1 MDKLDLSK
9 LSSEQLEELLKKKKE
24 EERQT
29 ALVRRDAYEG
39 IRAELLQK
47 IEQKVRA
54 VAGDVRD
61 LFDFVVNET
70 SAFYEVMKEYG
81 QLRRSEQMSYLVSS
95 DKFRIEVKA
104 NKVKKFDERADI
116 AASRLI
122 EFLQDWIKQ
131 SNKGSDDPMYQLAMM
146 LLERNKYGD
155 LDYKSIS
162 KLYELEQ
169 QFGSTEYSE
178 IMQLFRESNV
188 VEGTETNFYFWEK
201 SNLGVWRKIE
211 PSFNR
216 L

>member
-1 MDKLDLSK
+1 MDLSK

-29 ALVRRDAYEG
+29 ALVRREAYES
-39 IRAELLQK
+39 IRAELLHRV
-47 IEQKVRA
+47 EQKVRI
-54 VAGDVRD
+54 VAGDVKG
-61 LFDFVVNET
+61 LFDFVVGET

-81 QLRRSEQMSYLVSS
+81 QLRRDDQMSFLIPS
-95 DKFRIEVKA
+95 DNFRIEVKT

-131 SNKGSDDPMYQLAMM
+131 SHKGSDDPMYQLAMM

-169 QFGSTEYSE
+169 QFGSAEYSE
-178 IMQLFRESNV
+178 IMQFFRESNII
-188 VEGTETNFYFWEK
+188 EGTETNFYFWEK

>member
-1 MDKLDLSK
+1 MDKTDLSK
-9 LSSEQLEELLKKKKE
+9 LSSEELGELLKNKKE
-24 EERQT
+24 EELRT
-29 ALVRRDAYEG
+29 ALVKREAYEG

-47 IEQKVRA
+47 VEQKVRA
-54 VAGDVRD
+54 VAGDVKN
-61 LFDFVVNET
+61 LFDYVVNET

-81 QLRRSEQMSYLVSS
+81 QLRRTEQMSFLITS
-95 DKFRIEVKA
+95 DNFRIEVKT

-122 EFLQDWIKQ
+122 EFLQEWIKK
-131 SNKGSDDPMYQLAMM
+131 SNKGSNDPMYQLAMM

-169 QFGSTEYSE
+169 QFGSEEYSG
-178 IMQLFRESNV
+178 IMQLFRESNI